1 MHCKIWTQTTCYQDD
16 EFHENLIYR
25 GLFRKRSMSL
35 EDTVV
40 SSTASDPDMEVFQQ
54 QRPTT
59 VATNTGPDE
68 EDDEDEVSE
77 ARSAPPIILHDRGD
91 ISEEDVD
98 TMEHE
103 EAAPEVVRLLLFFV
117 SS

>member
-1 MHCKIWTQTTCYQDD
+1 
-16 EFHENLIYR
+16 
-25 GLFRKRSMSL
+25 MSL

-54 QRPTT
+54 QRATT
-59 VATNTGPDE
+59 VATSTGPDE
-68 EDDEDEVSE
+68 EEDEDEVSE
-77 ARSAPPIILHDRGD
+77 ARSAPPVIQHDRGE

-98 TMEHE
+98 TMEQE
-103 EAAPEVVRLLLFFV
+103 EAVLEVVRFLLLLV